1 MFGDLDTAPPN
12 PQTRLGVQHGCEHD
26 PIRRSAGRDAPHARR
41 TESVRSPSAT
51 PTLHGRAIDLQAIA
65 LRVVGLQV
73 VRRRLTINRELRTR
87 AEENDEMTVD
97 GTPASAD
104 TAIRPFEVH
113 VSDGQ
118 IDDLERRVAAWR
130 PPEREPVDDQ
140 SQGVQLETVQR
151 LAEYWGAQYD

>member
-1 MFGDLDTAPPN
+1 
-12 PQTRLGVQHGCEHD
+12 
-26 PIRRSAGRDAPHARR
+26 
-41 TESVRSPSAT
+41 
-51 PTLHGRAIDLQAIA
+51 
-65 LRVVGLQV
+65 
-73 VRRRLTINRELRTR
+73 
-87 AEENDEMTVD
+87 MTVD

-151 LAEYWGAQYD
+151 LAEYWGAQYDWRRCETRLNGLLQFVTDIDGLEIHFIHVRWAHENALPVVVTHGWPGSIIEQLKIIEPLTHPTAHGGRAADAFDLVIPSLPGYGQ